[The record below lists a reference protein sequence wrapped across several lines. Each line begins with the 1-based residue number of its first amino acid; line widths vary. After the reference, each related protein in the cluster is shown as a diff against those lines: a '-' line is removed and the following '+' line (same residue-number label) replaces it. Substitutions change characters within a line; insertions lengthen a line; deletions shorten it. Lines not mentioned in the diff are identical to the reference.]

1 MLTTILKTLFSMVSR
16 LSLPRALAL
25 GRGLG
30 WLYGSVIRYHRRDA
44 FIALRRSFPEKSE
57 KDIRQIVHRM
67 YRNLG
72 MNFVELCRLTAMT
85 QEDLKN
91 LVTMDGEENVLEALK
106 QKKGVIFLSAHLG
119 NWDMLCSFAPRWGYP
134 LTIITKNIKNK
145 ALNEYWMD
153 IRQRFGLRFLPA
165 HNSYRACLSALR
177 KNELIG
183 FILDQNMIRDE
194 GVFVDFFGKP
204 ACTTPGLAYMS
215 AQSGA
220 PVIPAFMI
228 RESGGRHRV
237 KILPALAPPPDRKPE
252 TIQAATQE
260 YTRIIE
266 QMIREYPEQWI
277 WIHRRWRT
285 VPPTAGQSTDN
296 RPRIEDK

>member
-1 MLTTILKTLFSMVSR
+1 MLTTILKAVFSMVSR

-30 WLYGSVIRYHRRDA
+30 WIYGSVIRYHRRDA
-44 FIALRRSFPEKSE
+44 FLALRRSLPEKSE
-57 KDIRQIVHRM
+57 KEIRQIVRRM
-67 YRNLG
+67 YQNLG

-91 LVTMDGEENVLEALK
+91 LVTMDGEEIVLEALK

-153 IRQRFGLRFLPA
+153 IRQRFGLKFLPA

-183 FILDQNMIRDE
+183 FILDQNMINTE

-228 RESGGRHRV
+228 REGEGRHRV
-237 KILPALAPPPDRKPE
+237 KILPVLEPPPDRKPE
-252 TIQAATQE
+252 TILRATQE
-260 YTRIIE
+260 YTKIIE
-266 QMIREYPEQWI
+266 QVIREHPEQWI

-285 VPPTAGQSTDN
+285 VPPAEPTTDHGQQTTDH
-296 RPRIEDK
+296 